1 MTRRPAMSLLS
12 EAAQKPGL
20 GSPRGPGGPG
30 AVRCGDSP
38 LSGLGPGGLAPTV
51 VCLGTVPSPLGL
63 QRRLPPLPS
72 PVPLLDPKSKRTS
85 FFYKMRPNSSQVG
98 GEESLRG
105 EGPPKGG
112 SSPPAARD
120 GACEPLASL
129 SVVSSTSWLG
139 GAVGRG
145 EDGLYPGHKEWGA
158 QGKVSLREEGQAW
171 GAAASPRRLF
181 LPPPCKGLGVTA

>member
-1 MTRRPAMSLLS
+1 MREKGGHSPREIWKPLVLAEVPGSSREPGARDSPACDELALRGGS
-12 EAAQKPGL
+12 EARPGL
-20 GSPRGPGGPG
+20 SPGARGPGGPG

-38 LSGLGPGGLAPTV
+38 LSGLRPGGLAPTV
-51 VCLGTVPSPLGL
+51 VCLGTFLSPLGL
-63 QRRLPPLPS
+63 QRHLPPLPS

-120 GACEPLASL
+120 GACEPLAS

-158 QGKVSLREEGQAW
+158 RGR
-171 GAAASPRRLF
+171 
-181 LPPPCKGLGVTA
+181 